1 VFDPAAEERKL
12 RRVLRRDRRYA
23 REAYEF
29 TRLAVTYASD
39 VVFATGSHVSGR
51 ELLEAIRRFGRERYG
66 LLTHDVF
73 RTWGVHCTEDFG
85 EIVFNL
91 VEEGLLSKTEEDS
104 KEDFRGVYSFDE
116 AFSTAGYWQEVLESS
131 T

>member
-1 VFDPAAEERKL
+1 MHLTPDEEKITEILVRDP
-12 RRVLRRDRRYA
+12 RYHWG
-23 REAYEF
+23 AYEF

-51 ELLEAIRRFGRERYG
+51 ELLEAIRRFGLERYG
-66 LLTHDVF
+66 ALTRDVF
-73 RTWGVHCTEDFG
+73 RSWGVATTEDFG

-91 VEEGLLSKTEEDS
+91 VDAGLLAKTEDDS

-116 AFSTAGYWQEVLESS
+116 VFSDSGYWREVLES
-131 T
+131 TA